1 MRRTTRMAAVTA
13 IFALAVAGCA
23 NNDKDSGDAAG
34 LCPASGDGPKI
45 GVAYDVGGRGDDSF
59 NDLAAKGVA
68 DVAEDLGAT
77 CTEAEAS
84 AAEPESAK
92 QERLRTLADADH
104 DPIIGVGSAYTAAV
118 QVVAAE
124 YPELK
129 FAVVDGFAE
138 GANVTNLVFTPEQ
151 GGYLVGMA
159 AGLTTES
166 NKLGFVGGLKHPV
179 IDTFAAGF
187 VAGVESVNADATIEF
202 KYLSDAFDAKAF
214 KNIPGGRTA
223 ATALYDGGA
232 DIVFQV
238 AGESGN
244 GVFEAADA
252 AEAWAIGVDADQYLG
267 AEEQWKDNIL
277 TSSIKRVDLA
287 VATFLKGYVDGTVVA
302 GFDSYDITRDGVG
315 YSTSG
320 DFLSEEIVTQI
331 EDAKAKIISGEIKVP
346 TELP

>member
-1 MRRTTRMAAVTA
+1 MRNISKIAAVA
-13 IFALAVAGCA
+13 MVASLALAGCGK
-23 NNDKDSGDAAG
+23 NNETGDSAAG
-34 LCPASGDGPKI
+34 LCPATGDGPKI

-59 NDLAAKGVA
+59 NDLAAKGVQ
-68 DVAEDLGAT
+68 DVAEELKAT

-92 QERLRTLADADH
+92 QERLRTLADAGH

-118 QVVAAE
+118 QIVAAE

-138 GANVTNLVFTPEQ
+138 GDNVTNLVFTPEQ

-187 VAGVESVNADATIEF
+187 VAGAKEVNPDVTVEF
-202 KYLSDAFDAKAF
+202 KYLSDDFNAQAF

-252 AEAWAIGVDADQYLG
+252 AETWAIGVDADQYLG
-267 AEEQWKDNIL
+267 ADEAWKDNIL

-287 VATFLKGYVDGTVVA
+287 VATFLKAYADGTVKG
-302 GFDSYDITRDGVG
+302 GFDVYDMKRDGVG
-315 YSTSG
+315 YATSG
-320 DFLSEEIVTQI
+320 DFLSEEIIAKI
-331 EDAKAKIISGEIKVP
+331 EEAKAKIISGEIKVP
-346 TELP
+346 TEL

>member
-1 MRRTTRMAAVTA
+1 MRNISKIAAVA
-13 IFALAVAGCA
+13 MVASLALAGCGK
-23 NNDKDSGDAAG
+23 NNETDSAAG
-34 LCPASGDGPKI
+34 LCPATGDGPKI

-59 NDLAAKGVA
+59 NDLAAKGVQ
-68 DVAEDLGAT
+68 DVAEELKAT

-92 QERLRTLADADH
+92 QERLRTLADAGH

-118 QVVAAE
+118 QIVAAE

-138 GANVTNLVFTPEQ
+138 GDNVTNLVFTPEQ

-187 VAGVESVNADATIEF
+187 VAGAKEVNPDVTVEF
-202 KYLSDAFDAKAF
+202 KYLSDDFNAQAF

-223 ATALYDGGA
+223 ANALYDGGA

-252 AEAWAIGVDADQYLG
+252 AETWAIGVDADQYLG
-267 AEEQWKDNIL
+267 ADEAWKDNIL

-287 VATFLKGYVDGTVVA
+287 VATFLNAYADGTVKG
-302 GFDSYDITRDGVG
+302 GFDVYDMKRDGVG

-320 DFLSEEIVTQI
+320 DFLSDEVIAKIEE
-331 EDAKAKIISGEIKVP
+331 AKAKIISGEIKVP
-346 TELP
+346 TEL

>member
-1 MRRTTRMAAVTA
+1 MRRLTKIAAVSA
-13 IFALAVAGCA
+13 VLALAMTGCA
-23 NNDKDSGDAAG
+23 KKDETKAESTE
-34 LCPASGDGPKI
+34 LCPADGSGPKI
-45 GVAYDVGGRGDDSF
+45 GLAYDVGGRGDDSF
-59 NDLAAKGVA
+59 NDLAAKGVK
-68 DVAEDLGAT
+68 DVAADLEAT
-77 CTEAEAS
+77 CTEQEAA

-92 QERLRTLADADH
+92 EERLRTLADAEH

-118 QVVAAE
+118 QKVAAE
-124 YPELK
+124 YPDLK

-138 GANVTNLVFTPEQ
+138 GDNVTNLVFTPEQ

-159 AGLTTES
+159 AGLKTET
-166 NKLGFVGGLKHPV
+166 NKLGFVGGLKDPV

-187 VAGVESVNADATIEF
+187 VAGAESVNKDVKIDF

-244 GVFEAADA
+244 GVFEAADTA
-252 AEAWAIGVDADQYLG
+252 DKWAIGVDADQYLG
-267 AEEQWKDNIL
+267 ADEKFKDNIL

-287 VATFLKGYVDGTVVA
+287 VGTFLEAYVDGTVKP
-302 GFDSYDITRDGVG
+302 GFDVYDMKRGGVG
-315 YSTSG
+315 YATSG
-320 DFLSEEIVTQI
+320 GFIDDITDQLEA
-331 EDAKAKIISGEIKVP
+331 AKQKIISGEIKVP
-346 TELP
+346 TEL

>member
-1 MRRTTRMAAVTA
+1 MRKVSKIAAVA
-13 IFALAVAGCA
+13 MVASLALAGCGKN
-23 NNDKDSGDAAG
+23 NNDADSQAG
-34 LCPASGDGPKI
+34 LCPTSGDGPKI

-59 NDLAAKGVA
+59 NDLAAKGVQDIA
-68 DVAEDLGAT
+68 AELGAT

-92 QERLRTLADADH
+92 EERLRTLADAEH

-138 GANVTNLVFTPEQ
+138 GDNVTNLVFTPEQ
-151 GGYLVGMA
+151 GGYLVGIA

-166 NKLGFVGGLKHPV
+166 NELGFVGGLKHPV

-187 VAGVESVNADATIEF
+187 VAGVESVNPDATIEF

-223 ATALYDGGA
+223 ATALYDAGA

-244 GVFEAADA
+244 GVFEAADT
-252 AEAWAIGVDADQYLG
+252 AEKWAIGVDADQYLG
-267 AEEQWKDNIL
+267 AQDEWKDNIL
-277 TSSIKRVDLA
+277 TSSTKSVDLA
-287 VATFLKGYVDGTVVA
+287 VSTFLRGYVDGTLKP
-302 GFDSYDITRDGVG
+302 GFDVYDMKRGGVG

-320 DFLSEEIVTQI
+320 DFLSDEVVAQI
-331 EDAKAKIISGEIKVP
+331 EEAKAKVISGEIKVP

>member
-1 MRRTTRMAAVTA
+1 MRRLTKIAAVSA
-13 IFALAVAGCA
+13 VLALAMTGCA
-23 NNDKDSGDAAG
+23 KKDEEKAASTELCSSGGA
-34 LCPASGDGPKI
+34 GPKI
-45 GVAYDVGGRGDDSF
+45 GLAYDVGGRGDDSF
-59 NDLAAKGVA
+59 NDLAAKGVK
-68 DVAEDLGAT
+68 DVAEDLDAT
-77 CTEAEAS
+77 CTEQEAA

-92 QERLRTLADADH
+92 EERLRTLADSDH
-104 DPIIGVGSAYTAAV
+104 DPVIGVGSAYTAAV
-118 QVVAAE
+118 QKVAAE
-124 YPELK
+124 YPDLK

-138 GANVTNLVFTPEQ
+138 GDNVTNLVFTPEQ

-159 AGLTTES
+159 AGLKTET
-166 NKLGFVGGLKHPV
+166 NKLGFVGGLKDPV

-187 VAGVESVNADATIEF
+187 VAGAESVNPDVTIDF

-244 GVFEAADA
+244 GVFEAADTA
-252 AEAWAIGVDADQYLG
+252 DKWAIGVDADQYLG
-267 AEEQWKDNIL
+267 ADEKFKDNIL

-287 VATFLKGYVDGTVVA
+287 VGTFLRAYVDDKTVP
-302 GFDSYDITRDGVG
+302 GFDVYDMKRDGVG

-320 DFLSEEIVTQI
+320 GFIDDITDQLEE
-331 EDAKAKIISGEIKVP
+331 AKAKIIAGEIEVP
-346 TELP
+346 KEL